1 MQTFISETIQT
12 IAKQNN
18 SFDNVV
24 IILPSQRAKVFVKQE
39 LVKYIQTGFLPEIFN
54 IEEFVSSVSEI
65 KEAELIEL
73 IFHLYEIYK
82 KIETSPD
89 SFDEFSS
96 WASTVIRDFS
106 EIDKQLVTAQEI
118 FVYIRDVQ
126 RLRKWS
132 VKGTFKETDLM
143 KDYYKFLEN
152 LNDYYKAFY
161 SFLIDNKIGYK
172 GVLYKEATKKITA
185 FLLKND
191 NKKFYFIGLNA
202 LSKSEEKIIQ
212 QMLFEGKTQVF
223 WDINKEFLESKH
235 QAGSFIRK
243 YAKNWKY
250 YKKNKLK
257 TSGEQFLKEKK
268 IEVIGASKNITQI
281 KYVGEI
287 LSDLTK
293 YENTALV
300 LPDESLLPVVLNS
313 LPKSIDKVNVTMGYP
328 LKNISTTNVIF
339 AVFQLFLSQEKMQK
353 TSENLFYYKDVVSF
367 LQHPIIYEL
376 LNQKKIR
383 LGDAIFTDIEKNNRL
398 FVSQELLMSFTGENI
413 DEQTKAIIKIFNPFT
428 NINDFIVRLLSFI
441 SELKN
446 TAGLLERESLFH
458 YFKIITQLHNLQ
470 KKFGFIVSLKT
481 LHQFLKQLIL
491 AETLSFQG
499 EPLQGLQIMGML
511 ETRVLDFENI
521 IITSVNEG
529 VLPANTQQSSFIPF
543 DAKIEFALPTY
554 QQKDAVFS
562 YHFFRLMQR
571 AKNIYLL
578 YNTENDSF
586 GKGEKSRFITQLEL
600 MKPKIKSKIISPKVV
615 AEADELKEVLKN
627 EKVLNKLQEFA
638 ENGISPSALATYL
651 YNPIE
656 FYKQKVLKIRELDNV
671 EEEVAFKTLGT
682 VVHDTLEELYKPC
695 IGAFL
700 SVAKIEAMQKKV
712 AQLVK
717 KYFTKHF
724 KNGDISTGKNRLAF
738 EVAVRFVENFLRQEK
753 KLVADKKNTLKI
765 LATEENLSAE
775 IYIDGLN
782 FPIKIHGQVDR
793 VDELNGIT
801 RIIDY
806 KTGMVK
812 NTDLRVTNFT
822 KIRDYKYSK
831 AIQVLMYAM
840 LYKRSENIEKSKPIE
855 AGVVSFKNLK
865 SGFLP
870 VNFSEKRG
878 VIDSKISE
886 QILSDFIKE
895 LSILLQEI
903 FDVNTSFKQPLE
915 TAF

>member
-18 SFDNVV
+18 SFDDVV
-24 IILPSQRAKVFVKQE
+24 IVLPSQRAKVFVKQE
-39 LVKYIQTGFLPEIFN
+39 LVKYVQTGFLPEIFN

-82 KIETSPD
+82 KTEINLD
-89 SFDEFSS
+89 SFDKFSS

-118 FVYIRDVQ
+118 FIYIRDVQ

-152 LNDYYKAFY
+152 LNKYYKAFY
-161 SFLIDNKIGYK
+161 SFLTDNKIGYK
-172 GVLYKEATKKITA
+172 GILYREATKKITP
-185 FLLKND
+185 FLLKNH

-212 QMLFEGKTQVF
+212 QMLSEGKTQVF
-223 WDINKEFLESKH
+223 WDISKEFLESKH

-250 YKKNKLK
+250 YEKNDLK
-257 TSGEQFLKEKK
+257 TVGEQFLEEKK
-268 IEVIGASKNITQI
+268 IEVIGASKNVTQI
-281 KYVGEI
+281 KHVGEI
-287 LSDLTK
+287 LSNLVT

-313 LPKSIDKVNVTMGYP
+313 LPQNIDKVNITMGYP

-339 AVFQLFLSQEKMQK
+339 AIFQLFLSQEKMQK

-398 FVSQELLMSFTGENI
+398 FVSQELLMSFIGENI

-428 NINDFIVRLLSFI
+428 NVNDFIIRILSFI
-441 SELKN
+441 NELKN

-481 LHQFLKQLIL
+481 LHQFLKQLIS

-543 DAKIEFALPTY
+543 DAKIEFRLPAY

-600 MKPKIKSKIISPKVV
+600 MRPNIKSKIVSPEVIS
-615 AEADELKEVLKN
+615 ETNELKEVLKN
-627 EKVLNKLQEFA
+627 GMVLNKLQEFA
-638 ENGISPSALATYL
+638 KKGVSPSALATYL
-651 YNPIE
+651 YNPIV

-712 AQLVK
+712 TQLAK

-812 NTDLRVTNFT
+812 NTDLRVTDFT

-840 LYKRSENIEKSKPIE
+840 LYKRSKNIEKSKPIE

-886 QILSDFIKE
+886 QVLSDFIKE

-903 FDVNTSFKQPLE
+903 FDVNISFKQPLE